1 MSKPF
6 APRATALVL
15 AVIVTSSL
23 LASLDSLA
31 VIEHSGAQYAAACAQ
46 QQTVAAKNVAASRT

>member
-15 AVIVTSSL
+15 AVMVTASL
-23 LASLDSLA
+23 LASLDALA
-31 VIEHSGAQYAAACAQ
+31 VSEHSGAQYAAACATH
-46 QQTVAAKNVAASRT
+46 QTVAAKNVPASRS

>member
-15 AVIVTSSL
+15 AIIVTASL

-31 VIEHSGAQYAAACAQ
+31 VSEHSGAQYAAACAAQ
-46 QQTVAAKNVAASRT
+46 QIVAAKNLPASRS